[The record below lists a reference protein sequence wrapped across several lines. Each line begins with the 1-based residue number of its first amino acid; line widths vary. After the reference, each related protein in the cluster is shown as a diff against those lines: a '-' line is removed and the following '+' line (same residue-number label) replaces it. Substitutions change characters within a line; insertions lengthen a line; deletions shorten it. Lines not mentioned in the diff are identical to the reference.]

1 MAKRSRT
8 PAWPDRVGAV
18 AVLSSSALP
27 LQRQPFEHK
36 VRILQDAKGNKY
48 FACAEA
54 DSVTHEC
61 RCREVFGIMCGAAGK
76 PSFKPVITDNYWK
89 GLVSHVET
97 IHGDDE
103 DVMAYGMFMA
113 NMIAMQRR
121 VRGRV
126 HE

>member
-1 MAKRSRT
+1 MAKRTRT

-54 DSVTHEC
+54 DSVTILVENYAGY
-61 RCREVFGIMCGAAGK
+61 EDEAAAFAASLTDVLKCTVVAFPSSSASRDAFLRDWTPAK
-76 PSFKPVITDNYWK
+76 PRDLS
-89 GLVSHVET
+89 
-97 IHGDDE
+97 
-103 DVMAYGMFMA
+103 
-113 NMIAMQRR
+113 R
-121 VRGRV
+121 V
-126 HE
+126 

>member
-1 MAKRSRT
+1 M
-8 PAWPDRVGAV
+8 
-18 AVLSSSALP
+18 LSSSALP

-76 PSFKPVITDNYWK
+76 PSFKPVTTDNWK

-113 NMIAMQRR
+113 NMIAKQRR

>member
-1 MAKRSRT
+1 
-8 PAWPDRVGAV
+8 
-18 AVLSSSALP
+18 
-27 LQRQPFEHK
+27 
-36 VRILQDAKGNKY
+36 
-48 FACAEA
+48 
-54 DSVTHEC
+54 
-61 RCREVFGIMCGAAGK
+61 MCGAAGK
-76 PSFKPVITDNYWK
+76 PSFKPVTTDNWK

-103 DVMAYGMFMA
+103 DVKAYGMFMA